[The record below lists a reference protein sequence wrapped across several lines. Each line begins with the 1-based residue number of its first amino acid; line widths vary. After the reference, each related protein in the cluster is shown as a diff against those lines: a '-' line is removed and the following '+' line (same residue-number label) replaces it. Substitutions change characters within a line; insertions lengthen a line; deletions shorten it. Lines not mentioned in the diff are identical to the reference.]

1 VTSST
6 GPRSTRDRIRLAFT
20 GRVAIIVLGAA
31 VAGLLL
37 LEHRAHLL
45 GTSPLLVLL
54 IVCIAAHFFLHR
66 GHGRG
71 GGHEH

>member
-6 GPRSTRDRIRLAFT
+6 GPPSSRERGRIPAAA
-20 GRVAIIVLGAA
+20 RVALIVLGAA
-31 VAGLLL
+31 AAGLLL
-37 LEHRAHLL
+37 LEHRAHVL

-54 IVCIAAHFFLHR
+54 IVCIAAHFFMHR